1 MQCSPLTL
9 LSVLKRMISVMHF
22 LFFNVKDLGWSL
34 IKQADLHGLALSIRI
49 SSQQPKYNIVK
60 RIADLSAWQPFVRSD
75 QMTAPNPKQRRH
87 AITQKNVLAPKISG
101 QQSYSISEDRA
112 QRLISSSELTSSIL
126 ASSASVNSKFRTAP
140 TQSTICSGREAPI
153 RAVVIRSPLSTQ
165 ASAI

>member
-1 MQCSPLTL
+1 MARNAQTVRVDLMTKRKSERQANAKTSP
-9 LSVLKRMISVMHF
+9 KPHQR
-22 LFFNVKDLGWSL
+22 GWPL
-34 IKQADLHGLALSIRI
+34 RAANR
-49 SSQQPKYNIVK
+49 SSDEKP
-60 RIADLSAWQPFVRSD
+60 
-75 QMTAPNPKQRRH
+75 QMTAVSPKQKRH
-87 AITQKNVLAPKISG
+87 AIKQKDLLAPEISG

-126 ASSASVNSKFRTAP
+126 ASSASENSKFWTAP

>member
-1 MQCSPLTL
+1 MNTAATADRSNVRFVEVTGDFGAVAATRPLPAP
-9 LSVLKRMISVMHF
+9 SVGLKRPLWAETSHQKAMRLRQLCPQSGHSRRV
-22 LFFNVKDLGWSL
+22 
-34 IKQADLHGLALSIRI
+34 RRR
-49 SSQQPKYNIVK
+49 SS
-60 RIADLSAWQPFVRSD
+60 SS
-75 QMTAPNPKQRRH
+75 PKQKRH
-87 AITQKNVLAPKISG
+87 AIKQKNLLAPKISG

-126 ASSASVNSKFRTAP
+126 ASSASVNSKFWTAP